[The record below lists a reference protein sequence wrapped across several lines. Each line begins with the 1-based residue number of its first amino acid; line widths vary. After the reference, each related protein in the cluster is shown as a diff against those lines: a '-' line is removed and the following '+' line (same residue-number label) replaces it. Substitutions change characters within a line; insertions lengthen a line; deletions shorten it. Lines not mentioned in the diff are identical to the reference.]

1 MLWLYLQFCMD
12 VKCRRCRDNMHKS
25 RLQALEMRYV
35 RRMEGVTQL
44 DKVKNE
50 VIRRALRQDAVLDV
64 VKAGKKFGE
73 ETRKE
78 IKPMIKPKI
87 D

>member
-1 MLWLYLQFCMD
+1 M
-12 VKCRRCRDNMHKS
+12 
-25 RLQALEMRYV
+25 
-35 RRMEGVTQL
+35 TQL
-44 DKVKNE
+44 DKVRNE

-64 VKAGKKFGE
+64 VKAGKKFDE